1 MRIYDYLNG
10 IRGALGSGE
19 DTGVPE
25 PAWRI
30 EEYLKDIYDAIKA
43 GGGGSGLPDTPGSDG
58 TYALQNTVESGTGTL
73 SWASGGGGGSG
84 ALVATVGGLDF
95 TLDKT
100 WQEIFDAA
108 TAGVPIIIRDEPTE
122 TNVSYGYIFIN
133 VSTYGSTY
141 TVQALFSGNTFTFN
155 TDSAD
160 GYPVLNM

>member
-43 GGGGSGLPDTPGSDG
+43 GGGG
-58 TYALQNTVESGTGTL
+58 
-73 SWASGGGGGSG
+73 GGSG
-84 ALVATVGGLDF
+84 ALVVTASFGDAGVV
-95 TLDKT
+95 LDKT

-108 TAGVPIIIRDEPTE
+108 TAGVPIIMRDEPTE
-122 TNVSYGYIFIN
+122 TSASYGYLFASA
-133 VSTYGSTY
+133 STFASVYSVQATSSGSTI
-141 TVQALFSGNTFTFN
+141 TFT